1 MKAQDLKNSI
11 LQLAIQ
17 GKLVAQDKNDEPA
30 EVLYAK
36 IQAEKQKLIK
46 EGKIKKDKPLPP
58 ITEDEIPFPIPPSW
72 KWVRL
77 GEIEEIN
84 LGFTYKPT
92 YVSEGIYFLSVK
104 NITKGQIDFS
114 NAKKISQKTYDEAAY
129 GSKPHKG
136 DVLFGRVC
144 SIGNPQIVDTEIP
157 FCIFVSLGFL
167 RDHTNILE
175 KKFICVWMRSPH
187 FFKQVNE
194 NVKGA
199 AQKNLNTSCH

>member
-17 GKLVAQDKNDEPA
+17 GKLVAQDENDEPA

-77 GEIEEIN
+77 GECLDIARGGSPRPI
-84 LGFTYKPT
+84 K
-92 YVSEGIYFLSVK
+92 SFLTTE
-104 NITKGQIDFS
+104 NTGLNWI
-114 NAKKISQKTYDEAAY
+114 KISDADKNGKYINSTQEKIIKAGLSKTRFV
-129 GSKPHKG
+129 HKG
-136 DVLFGRVC
+136 DFLLTNSMSFGRPY
-144 SIGNPQIVDTEIP
+144 IN
-157 FCIFVSLGFL
+157 
-167 RDHTNILE
+167 
-175 KKFICVWMRSPH
+175 
-187 FFKQVNE
+187 VNF
-194 NVKGA
+194 
-199 AQKNLNTSCH
+199 T